1 MTCPECDVLLGEPT
15 PERLEF
21 HRLWMHPTSV
31 EVAEVWPAIAG
42 TAARAEF
49 AVLDS
54 DMLRTRVLLD
64 ELHQLLLRAMTY
76 VDAQLTE
83 EVTL

>member
-1 MTCPECDVLLGEPT
+1 MTCPECNVLLGEST

-21 HRLWMHPTSV
+21 HRLWIHPTDA

-42 TAARAEF
+42 TAARTEF

-54 DMLRTRVLLD
+54 DPFRTRVLLD
-64 ELHQLLLRAMTY
+64 ELHMLVLRAMTY

-83 EVTL
+83 EITL